1 MFDAGTRV
9 FSPARD
15 KAAAAAMIQHNART
29 LRVLRAHVESLVTA
43 VSARGPVSASR
54 PALDRLVDW
63 CRLSLLPHA
72 HAEEDTLY
80 RPVAATEEGALLID
94 GMLEEHRA
102 IERLVHDL
110 AHVADPVR
118 AVALAGA
125 LEAVVAGHLAKED
138 EQLLPLL
145 VRSPYIA
152 LAEALAGLGQ
162 LLVGGQPLPQLA
174 SA

>member
-1 MFDAGTRV
+1 MFEAATRV

-15 KAAAAAMIQHNART
+15 KAAAAAMIQHNKTTMRI
-29 LRVLRAHVESLVTA
+29 LRAHVESLVTA

-63 CRLSLLPHA
+63 CRTSLLPHA
-72 HAEEDTLY
+72 RAEEGTLY
-80 RPVAATEEGALLID
+80 RPVAASEEGALLID

-110 AHVADPVR
+110 VHVADPVR
-118 AVALAGA
+118 AIALAGA

-152 LAEALAGLGQ
+152 LADALDGLAH
-162 LLVGGQPLPQLA
+162 LVGGEPLPQLA